1 MNMKQALYFK
11 TIARYGTITAA
22 AKQLYISQPSLSQ
35 TLRQIEDE
43 VGTPLF
49 DRSTS
54 PFHLTYAGERYLKAV
69 EAMLEI
75 DARLKAEIESIR
87 HEDGGRLR
95 LGISVTRAMQ
105 VLPDVMPIF
114 SREYPNVT
122 LELTETASA
131 NLEGLLQ
138 KGEVD
143 LALAATEPSEMNI
156 TYELIE
162 KESIGILAGK
172 DSAIHGKV
180 PTGTPISLKDL
191 EGESFVSLDIS
202 HSARIVQDRLF
213 RRYNF
218 HPHILLETSSLE
230 VGRRVALKSGACID
244 PAGRLRRQHGFPV
257 RRCLLPPGGLRQP
270 PALLRLLPQRRKR
283 KKIRQRLHP
292 DHLRRPGQELRES
305 EKTRVTVPPGC
316 KKRSRGFSPS
326 PTA

>member
-11 TIARYGTITAA
+11 TIAKYGTITAA

-87 HEDGGRLR
+87 HENGGRLR

-105 VLPDVMPIF
+105 VLPDVIPIF
-114 SREYPNVT
+114 SKEYPNVT

-143 LALAATEPSEMNI
+143 LALAATEPSEVNI

-162 KESIGILAGK
+162 KESIGILAGR
-172 DSAIHGKV
+172 DSRIV
-180 PTGTPISLKDL
+180 SRIPTGTPITLKDV
-191 EGESFVSLDIS
+191 ERESFVSLDTS
-202 HSARIVQDRLF
+202 HSSRIIQDRLF
-213 RRYNF
+213 RRYSF
-218 HPHILLETSSLE
+218 HPRVLLETSSLE
-230 VGRRVALKSGACID
+230 VARRVALKSGACMVLPD
-244 PAGRLRRQHGFPV
+244 VYADSYVFAAGGGFYPLADYDNHRHFYACYRNGENVKKYV
-257 RRCLLPPGGLRQP
+257 RDFIAIASAVLARN
-270 PALLRLLPQRRKR
+270 
-283 KKIRQRLHP
+283 
-292 DHLRRPGQELRES
+292 S
-305 EKTRVTVPPGC
+305 EKRNHPN
-316 KKRSRGFSPS
+316 
-326 PTA
+326 

>member
-1 MNMKQALYFK
+1 MNMKQAMYFK
-11 TIARYGTITAA
+11 TIAKYGTITAA

-75 DARLKAEIESIR
+75 EARLKAEIESIR

-105 VLPDVMPIF
+105 VLPDVIPIF
-114 SREYPNVT
+114 NKAYPNVT
-122 LELTETASA
+122 LELTETPSA

-143 LALAATEPSEMNI
+143 LALAATEPSEVNI

-162 KESIGILAGK
+162 KESIGILAGR
-172 DSAIHGKV
+172 DSQIAGRI
-180 PTGTPISLKDL
+180 PSGTPILLKEMEADC
-191 EGESFVSLDIS
+191 FVSLDTS
-202 HSARIVQDRLF
+202 HSARIIQDRLF

-218 HPHILLETSSLE
+218 HPRILLETSSLE
-230 VGRRVALKSGACID
+230 VARRVCLRSGACM
-244 PAGRLRRQHGFPV
+244 
-257 RRCLLPPGGLRQP
+257 LLPDVYADSFVFSAGGAFYP
-270 PALLRLLPQRRKR
+270 LLDYDNHRHFYACYRNGENVKKYVRDFVSITSAVLNRDAEKR
-283 KKIRQRLHP
+283 VSKNR
-292 DHLRRPGQELRES
+292 
-305 EKTRVTVPPGC
+305 
-316 KKRSRGFSPS
+316 
-326 PTA
+326 

>member
-11 TIARYGTITAA
+11 TIAKYGTITAA

-105 VLPDVMPIF
+105 VLPDVIPIF
-114 SREYPNVT
+114 SKEYPNVT

-143 LALAATEPSEMNI
+143 LALAATEPSEVNI

-172 DSAIHGKV
+172 GSSLAAKI
-180 PTGTPISLKDL
+180 PSGTPITLRDVEKED
-191 EGESFVSLDIS
+191 FVALDIS
-202 HSARIVQDRLF
+202 HSSRIIQDRLF

-218 HPHILLETSSLE
+218 HPRILLETSALE
-230 VGRRVALKSGACID
+230 VGRRVALKSGACMVLPD
-244 PAGRLRRQHGFPV
+244 VYADSFVFSQGGAFYPLADYDNHRHFYACYRNGENVKKYV
-257 RRCLLPPGGLRQP
+257 RDFITISSAVLAQSS
-270 PALLRLLPQRRKR
+270 QRREAASDK
-283 KKIRQRLHP
+283 
-292 DHLRRPGQELRES
+292 
-305 EKTRVTVPPGC
+305 
-316 KKRSRGFSPS
+316 
-326 PTA
+326 